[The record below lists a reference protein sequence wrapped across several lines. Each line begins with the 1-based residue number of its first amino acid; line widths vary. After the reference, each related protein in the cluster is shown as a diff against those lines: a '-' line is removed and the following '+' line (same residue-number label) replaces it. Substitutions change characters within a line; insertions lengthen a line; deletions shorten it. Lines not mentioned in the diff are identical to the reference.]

1 MPLLPPL
8 PDFFFFPFSFLLLL
22 QWRASTNNATNF
34 KNKEKTQDLNL
45 GSAVNANKPE

>member
-8 PDFFFFPFSFLLLL
+8 PFFFFSFLLLL
-22 QWRASTNNATNF
+22 QWRASTNNATDF
-34 KNKEKTQDLNL
+34 KNKAKTQDFNF